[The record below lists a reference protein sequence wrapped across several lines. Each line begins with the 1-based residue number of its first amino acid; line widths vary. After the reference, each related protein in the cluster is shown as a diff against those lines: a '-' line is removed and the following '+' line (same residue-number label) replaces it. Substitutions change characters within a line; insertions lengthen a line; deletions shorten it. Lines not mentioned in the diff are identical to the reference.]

1 MHCYALLLCIIVR
14 LQCFRIQGHRIGG
27 RREMLVYRFFQ
38 FIEATFKMVHLT
50 VLSKVANVM
59 D

>member
-1 MHCYALLLCIIVR
+1 
-14 LQCFRIQGHRIGG
+14 
-27 RREMLVYRFFQ
+27 MLVYRFFQ